1 MMNKRLHRTQIGIQS
16 DLMPKISLA
25 EIRHRLNIEPMTVR
39 KSFHIANNETVVK
52 YTHDQQKKELPEVI
66 YL

>member
-1 MMNKRLHRTQIGIQS
+1 MKTRLHRTQIGIQC

-39 KSFHIANNETVVK
+39 KSFHIANNSTVVK
-52 YTHDQQKKELPEVI
+52 CTNDEENNQLPKVI

>member
-1 MMNKRLHRTQIGIQS
+1 MKTRLHRTQIGIQS

-25 EIRHRLNIEPMTVR
+25 EIRHRLNLEPMTVR
-39 KSFHIANNETVVK
+39 KSFHIANSETVVK
-52 YTHDQQKKELPEVI
+52 CSHDETKNQLPKVI

>member
-1 MMNKRLHRTQIGIQS
+1 MMKTRLHRTQIGIES

-39 KSFHIANNETVVK
+39 KSFHIANSETVVK
-52 YTHDQQKKELPEVI
+52 CSHDQQKKEVLEVI